1 MRCVEICS
9 SRLAG
14 ARPSRGRASRCGATA
29 WLAGLTVRRGGFKTH
44 AGSEGIDVPL
54 QRGRNGSGMAAFI
67 WNTNPRMW
75 SVAPPFADS
84 FDVLKA
90 YICDPSAYV
99 YWSTPRHQ
107 DEIALGDAAFI
118 LRTPHER
125 GPSGIV
131 ACGIV
136 EEAPQQLVAGGSVR
150 FLYAPRLAPPG
161 WDEAVAPSSWKTGI
175 RIQHTFWDA
184 PLDAG
189 RAPAI
194 GSVERLSDADVAAI
208 AKMMKGR

>member
-1 MRCVEICS
+1 LTLR
-9 SRLAG
+9 
-14 ARPSRGRASRCGATA
+14 RGSFKTQVGLEASRVAAMRGAWIA
-29 WLAGLTVRRGGFKTH
+29 
-44 AGSEGIDVPL
+44 
-54 QRGRNGSGMAAFI
+54 GMAAFI
-67 WNTNPRMW
+67 WNTNPQMW

-90 YICDPSAYV
+90 YVCDPSAYV

-107 DEIALGDAAFI
+107 LEIAVGDAAYI

-131 ACGIV
+131 ACGVV
-136 EEAPQQLVAGGSVR
+136 EEPPQQLVAGGSVR
-150 FLYAPRLAPPG
+150 FVHAPRLAPPG

-175 RIQHTFWDA
+175 RIEFTFWDA

>member
-1 MRCVEICS
+1 
-9 SRLAG
+9 
-14 ARPSRGRASRCGATA
+14 
-29 WLAGLTVRRGGFKTH
+29 LTLRRGGFKRQVGLE
-44 AGSEGIDVPL
+44 AWRVAAM
-54 QRGRNGSGMAAFI
+54 RGAWIAGMAAFI
-67 WNTNPRMW
+67 WNTNPQMW

-90 YICDPSAYV
+90 YVCDPSAYV

-107 DEIALGDAAFI
+107 LEIAVGDAAYI

-131 ACGIV
+131 ACGVV
-136 EEAPQQLVAGGSVR
+136 EEPPQQLVAGGSVR
-150 FLYAPRLAPPG
+150 FVHAPRLAPPG

-175 RIQHTFWDA
+175 RIEFTFWDA

-208 AKMMKGR
+208 SKMMKGR